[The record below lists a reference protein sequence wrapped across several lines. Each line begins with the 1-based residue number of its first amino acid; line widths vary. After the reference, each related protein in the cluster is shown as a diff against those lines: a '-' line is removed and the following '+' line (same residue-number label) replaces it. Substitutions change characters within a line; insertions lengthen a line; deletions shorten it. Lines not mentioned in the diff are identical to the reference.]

1 MNYRIISIVLYCCL
15 VIAGISLFSVKTLV
29 HNMQSQ
35 HAELKKQVAQEL
47 SSVTLLKA
55 NFSYLSKPDRLRE
68 LATKYLDLKTI
79 NLTQI
84 SQNSNFMKNNISKN
98 LSKFSKLTKT
108 SKWRYKYLK
117 NILTNTVSAEK
128 IHTTKIKKN

>member
-1 MNYRIISIVLYCCL
+1 MNYRVISIVLYSL
-15 VIAGISLFSVKTLV
+15 VVIAGVALFQTKTLV

-35 HAELKKQVAQEL
+35 HAELKKQVIQEV

-68 LATKYLDLKTI
+68 LAAKYLDLTTI
-79 NLTQI
+79 NLAQI
-84 SQNSNFMKNNISKN
+84 SQNSEYAKKNISKN
-98 LSKFSKLTKT
+98 LSKFTKLEKT
-108 SKWRYKYLK
+108 QKWRYKHLK

-128 IHTTKIKKN
+128 INRNKTKKN